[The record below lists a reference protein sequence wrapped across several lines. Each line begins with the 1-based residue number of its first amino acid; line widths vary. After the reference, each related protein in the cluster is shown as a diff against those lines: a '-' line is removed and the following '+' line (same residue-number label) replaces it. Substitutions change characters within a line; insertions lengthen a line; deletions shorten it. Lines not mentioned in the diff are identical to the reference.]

1 MKQLVSVVIPIYK
14 NVNFL
19 KDSLGSV
26 INQDYKNLEIIVVND
41 GSPDKSKII
50 NIINKNFKKN
60 KIKLINLKKNRGVSY
75 ALNVGIKKST
85 GNYFCW
91 LSHDDFIHPQKI
103 SIQYQALRD
112 TKKKICFSNFY
123 QVNEQKKIIKK
134 INITNNLF
142 KPKDSILLRDNFNFC
157 SALINKKVFKYV
169 GNFDVKKKHTQ
180 DYDMLFKLLKR
191 YDPIILNDYLLY
203 SRKHNNQN
211 SRIYNYEATMEKN
224 NLYLSKFFYI
234 NKIFNNSN
242 YIKKIYIIIFLR
254 AKNLKKI
261 NCEIIKLINKEEL
274 LSNFILKFFL
284 KLYEIF
290 KINK

>member
-1 MKQLVSVVIPIYK
+1 MNKLVSVVIPIYK

-19 KDSLGSV
+19 KDSLRSV
-26 INQDYKNLEIIVVND
+26 INQDYKNLETIVVND
-41 GSPDKSKII
+41 GSPEKSKII

-60 KIKLINLKKNRGVSY
+60 KIKLINLKKNKGVSH
-75 ALNVGIKKST
+75 ALNIGIKKST

-91 LSHDDFIHPQKI
+91 LSHDDFIHPRKI
-103 SIQYQALRD
+103 SIQYRALKD

-142 KPKDSILLRDNFNFC
+142 KPKDSILFRDNFNFC
-157 SALINKKVFKYV
+157 SALINKQVFKNV

-180 DYDMLFKLLKR
+180 DYDMLFKLFKR
-191 YDPIILNDYLLY
+191 YDPIILSDYLLY
-203 SRKHNNQN
+203 SREHNNQN
-211 SRIYNYEATMEKN
+211 SKIYNHEATIEKN
-224 NLYLSKFFYI
+224 NLYLSKFTYI
-234 NKIFNNSN
+234 KKIFKNSN
-242 YIKKIYIIIFLR
+242 YIKKIYIVIFLR

-261 NCEIIKLINKEEL
+261 NFKLIELINKQKF
-274 LSNFILKFFL
+274 LSNLILKFFI
-284 KLYEIF
+284 KLYEFF